1 MKYWLFDGSEIL
13 GPLSPQ
19 ELAAQKGFGP
29 ESLVCPEPYSD
40 QADQWQTVPHF
51 EELRP
56 LLKADG
62 TTPSP
67 AALDKEMHALLSEQ
81 SVVEADET
89 PTAREASLR
98 VPATPAKAGPIEEYF
113 NTVKGEDLGNILGIP
128 DPNENTDADLARVI
142 ESELAV
148 AADGKEKYEPLR
160 PAQAPAEQPVR
171 PAAQAAPDAVKPSA
185 APAAKEP
192 VVSQDADAPDGVLS
206 IDLDASAAPQK
217 QAPAPQKKQPA
228 QQAKPAAKKAAPK
241 PAPKAAPKPAAKA
254 AAKPAV
260 TQTNGVEVEK
270 FDTGGVQR
278 EEISAYREELP
289 PAPETEEE
297 VQTPEP
303 KPHTRSQLLMAVF
316 ACVLLFVL
324 VRELTQEGS
333 YMQGLLADCHAY
345 AAEWFAP
352 KSAPLPP
359 AAPENAPE
367 AQAAPEGPAAQE
379 FAAEAAGNEADL
391 RSPYAEPDSE
401 DLPEP
406 VLSAAQQTALDAVQN
421 YELSDGRGT
430 VVHYLQTSNAPLFEQ
445 GFTAD
450 WSVAWL
456 HRNIYIVQY
465 RLTKPRTEPIVY
477 VFQADGEKGKLTG
490 ALNNITLDLVGK
502 IQQ

>member
-40 QADQWQTVPHF
+40 QADQWQVAPHF

-56 LLKADG
+56 LLKADENN
-62 TTPSP
+62 TSA
-67 AALDKEMHALLSEQ
+67 AALEKEMHSLLGEQ
-81 SVVEADET
+81 AAAEADET

-148 AADGKEKYEPLR
+148 SADGKEKYEPLR
-160 PAQAPAEQPVR
+160 AAQEAAPEPVK
-171 PAAQAAPDAVKPSA
+171 PAAVSAPDAVKPSA

-192 VVSQDADAPDGVLS
+192 VVSQNADTPDGVLS
-206 IDLDASAAPQK
+206 IDLDASAAPKK
-217 QAPAPQKKQPA
+217 QAPAAQKKQPVK
-228 QQAKPAAKKAAPK
+228 QAKPAAQ
-241 PAPKAAPKPAAKA
+241 KPAAKPTA
-254 AAKPAV
+254 KPAAKPAAKTAAKPAV
-260 TQTNGVEVEK
+260 TKANGVEVEK

-289 PAPETEEE
+289 PAPEPEEE
-297 VQTPEP
+297 VQTPEA

-345 AAEWFAP
+345 AQEFFAR
-352 KSAPLPP
+352 KSAPLPDV
-359 AAPENAPE
+359 APEAAPE
-367 AQAAPEGPAAQE
+367 AQPAE
-379 FAAEAAGNEADL
+379 ELSAEAAVNEADL